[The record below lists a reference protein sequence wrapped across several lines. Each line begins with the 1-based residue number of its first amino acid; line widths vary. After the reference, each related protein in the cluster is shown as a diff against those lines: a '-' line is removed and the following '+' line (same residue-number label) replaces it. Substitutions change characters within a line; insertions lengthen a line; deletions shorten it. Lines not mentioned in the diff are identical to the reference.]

1 MIRSQLVRKLAEAH
15 PHLPLPVVE
24 AAVDTILNE
33 IIDHLAKGRRVEIRR
48 FGNFTTKI
56 RNAQTGRNPKTGKPL
71 QMERKQLMKFTAGKH
86 LLGRL
91 NGSKTADCLRP

>member
-1 MIRSQLVRKLAEAH
+1 MIRSQLVTKLAEAH

-56 RNAQTGRNPKTGKPL
+56 RNAQMGRNPKTGEPL

-91 NGSKTADCLRP
+91 NGSQHPD